1 MQSIITM
8 EKSLDKLQYISQEK
22 PFNSHLEAIVHVLEA
37 GCKWI
42 QLRVK
47 NLEEQEIISIA
58 KEAKKLCEK
67 HQATLIINDYVKIA
81 KEINADGVHIGL
93 NDMSVAEARLILGE
107 NKIIGATANTIDH
120 VKMHAQSTPD
130 YIGIGPYRFT
140 QTKEKLS
147 PILGIAGYKKILD
160 EMKELVLNIPVIAV
174 GGITAEDLPELLK
187 TGIHGVAISGE
198 INHAMNPRQKIE
210 EINHQFSKPT
220 IPI

>member
-1 MQSIITM
+1 MIKNIH
-8 EKSLDKLQYISQEK
+8 KLQYISQEK
-22 PFNSHLEAIVHVLEA
+22 PFNSHLEAIENVLEA

-42 QLRVK
+42 QLRLK
-47 NLEEQEIISIA
+47 NKSEQEVISIA
-58 KEAKKLCEK
+58 REAKRLCDK
-67 HQATLIINDYVKIA
+67 HQAILIINDYVKIA
-81 KEINADGVHIGL
+81 KEIDADGVHIGL

-107 NKIIGATANTIDH
+107 NKIIGATANTIEDI
-120 VKMHAQSTPD
+120 KMHLKSDPD
-130 YIGIGPYRFT
+130 YIGVGPYRFT

-147 PILGIAGYKKILD
+147 PILGIDGYQKILD
-160 EMKELVLNIPVIAV
+160 EMKQLRLNIPVIAV

-198 INHAMNPRQKIE
+198 INHAIDPRQKIE

>member
-1 MQSIITM
+1 MIKNIH
-8 EKSLDKLQYISQEK
+8 KLQYISQEK
-22 PFNSHLEAIVHVLEA
+22 PFNSHLEAIENVLEA

-42 QLRVK
+42 QLRLK
-47 NLEEQEIISIA
+47 NKSEQEVISIA
-58 KEAKKLCEK
+58 REAKRLCDK
-67 HQATLIINDYVKIA
+67 HQAILIINDYVKIA

-107 NKIIGATANTIDH
+107 NKIIGATANTIEDI
-120 VKMHAQSTPD
+120 KMHLKSDPD
-130 YIGIGPYRFT
+130 YIGVGPYRFT

-147 PILGIAGYKKILD
+147 PILGIDGYQKILD
-160 EMKELVLNIPVIAV
+160 EMKQLRLNIPVIAV

-198 INHAMNPRQKIE
+198 INHAIDPRQKIE
-210 EINHQFSKPT
+210 EINHQFSNST

>member
-1 MQSIITM
+1 MIKKIN
-8 EKSLDKLQYISQEK
+8 KLQYISQEK
-22 PFNSHLEAIVHVLEA
+22 PFNLHLEAIIHVLEA

-67 HQATLIINDYVKIA
+67 HQATLIINDFVKIA

-107 NKIIGATANTIDH
+107 DKIIGATANTIEH
-120 VKMHAQSTPD
+120 VKMHAQSMPD
-130 YIGIGPYRFT
+130 YIGIGPFRFT

-147 PILGIAGYKKILD
+147 PILGVEGYRKILD
-160 EMKELVLNIPVIAV
+160 EMKELGLNMPVIAV
-174 GGITAEDLPELLK
+174 GGITAEDLPELMQ
-187 TGIHGVAISGE
+187 TGIYGVAISGD
-198 INHAMNPRQKIE
+198 INYALNLGQKIRSLNQL
-210 EINHQFSKPT
+210 ISNNALSIST
-220 IPI
+220 